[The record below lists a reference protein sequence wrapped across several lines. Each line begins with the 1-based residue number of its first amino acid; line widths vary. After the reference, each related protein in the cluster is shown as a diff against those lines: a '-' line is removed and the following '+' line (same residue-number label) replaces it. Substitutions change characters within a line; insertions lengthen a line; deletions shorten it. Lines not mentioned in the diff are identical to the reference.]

1 MLCKLDFFMGICYD
15 NKKADREKT
24 MVVIWT
30 DLNSINEEDGGY
42 WISPAKAERFKL
54 TDGMK
59 IKLVDGDEMW
69 DAVVH
74 RTNSQNS
81 NERWSAEL
89 TSEAVS
95 LSEEEHKWLEI
106 GISNGICVG
115 KDIVARSFIQ
125 RMLELGYDRDEI
137 GRIFGLSEETLL

>member
-1 MLCKLDFFMGICYD
+1 MITKMRI
-15 NKKADREKT
+15 KEKT

-30 DLNSINEEDGGY
+30 DLNSINEADGGY

-59 IKLVDGDEMW
+59 IKIVDGDEMW

-89 TSEAVS
+89 TSEAVT
-95 LSEEEHKWLEI
+95 LGEEEHKWLEI
-106 GISNGICVG
+106 GISNGMCVG
-115 KDIVARSFIQ
+115 KDLVTRSVIW
-125 RMLELGYDRDEI
+125 RMLKLGYDRDEI
-137 GRIFGLSEETLL
+137 GRIFGLSEEMIRQL